1 MTRVLA
7 ALLFAAVLLPGSHA
21 RAAEAKIRKVLP
33 HLMDEKGRISI
44 KPGLFDRDG
53 YQQTLRQSPHRVSG
67 IRFDVQWKAPRQ
79 KRDAL
84 VIRIELRTAKGEP
97 GSTTVVQAPTRDNH
111 RIGGWSS
118 VTLKEE
124 DYAKTGEVLAWRA
137 VLMDG
142 DRELAEQ
149 KSFLW

>member
-1 MTRVLA
+1 MIRILSAVVV
-7 ALLFAAVLLPGSHA
+7 ALFLVAGPRAV
-21 RAAEAKIRKVLP
+21 AAEAKIRKVLP

-44 KPGLFDRDG
+44 RPGLFDRDG

-67 IRFDVQWKAPRQ
+67 IRFDVQWKAPRE
-79 KRDAL
+79 KRDEL

-97 GSTTVVQAPTRDNH
+97 GVITVVQAPTRENH

-118 VTLKEE
+118 VTLKAE

-137 VLMDG
+137 VLLDG